1 MWSPGGGVR
10 VSWSPALARAEP
22 AHILA
27 ADSYKLLLRVGEGEL
42 GVVGVSGNVSLLH
55 FYHNHIAPLT
65 ATTSSEKFTNQTE
78 HIPAHCRCQESVP
91 T

>member
-42 GVVGVSGNVSLLH
+42 GVSIKRNVSKTL
-55 FYHNHIAPLT
+55 
-65 ATTSSEKFTNQTE
+65 
-78 HIPAHCRCQESVP
+78 
-91 T
+91 

>member
-1 MWSPGGGVR
+1 MR

-42 GVVGVSGNVSLLH
+42 GVSIKRNVSKTLYPLH
-55 FYHNHIAPLT
+55 REVCHNI
-65 ATTSSEKFTNQTE
+65 
-78 HIPAHCRCQESVP
+78 
-91 T
+91 